1 MDIFER
7 NYRIAYSDTDL
18 KQRLRLSRLFTL
30 LQEAATDHAALLG
43 AGSDKTLDRGLLW
56 IVTLQEA
63 IVHRMPAYGES
74 VRIVT
79 WPGKIR
85 HLLFPRFYRIED
97 ETGGALIE
105 ASSLWALMD
114 RETRKA
120 AFPERHGINVPPV
133 VTGNEI
139 SLPSVPRTQPAE
151 STGTFTVPY
160 SYIDQNG
167 HMNNTRYFDL
177 AEDVI
182 PAELRARPLC
192 RVQTEYSREAILGTE
207 ITLKSERDADSFL
220 LVGESE
226 GLKLFK
232 LAFTYASEQN

>member
-133 VTGNEI
+133 MTGNEI

-151 STGTFTVPY
+151 ST
-160 SYIDQNG
+160 
-167 HMNNTRYFDL
+167 
-177 AEDVI
+177 
-182 PAELRARPLC
+182 C
-192 RVQTEYSREAILGTE
+192 RTAISIRTD
-207 ITLKSERDADSFL
+207 I
-220 LVGESE
+220 
-226 GLKLFK
+226 
-232 LAFTYASEQN
+232 

>member
-1 MDIFER
+1 M
-7 NYRIAYSDTDL
+7 
-18 KQRLRLSRLFTL
+18 
-30 LQEAATDHAALLG
+30 
-43 AGSDKTLDRGLLW
+43 
-56 IVTLQEA
+56 
-63 IVHRMPAYGES
+63 
-74 VRIVT
+74 RIVT

-97 ETGGALIE
+97 GAGNALIE

-120 AFPERHGINVPPV
+120 AFFGQHGIDVPPV

-139 SLPSVPRTQPAE
+139 PLPSVPRTQPAKV
-151 STGTFTVPY
+151 TGAFTVPY

-177 AEDVI
+177 AEDVM
-182 PAELRARPLC
+182 PADLRRRPLC
-192 RVQTEYSREAILGTE
+192 RVQTEYSREAVLGTE
-207 ITLKSERDADSFL
+207 ITLKSERDADTFL
-220 LVGESE
+220 LVGENE
-226 GLKLFK
+226 GQKLFK